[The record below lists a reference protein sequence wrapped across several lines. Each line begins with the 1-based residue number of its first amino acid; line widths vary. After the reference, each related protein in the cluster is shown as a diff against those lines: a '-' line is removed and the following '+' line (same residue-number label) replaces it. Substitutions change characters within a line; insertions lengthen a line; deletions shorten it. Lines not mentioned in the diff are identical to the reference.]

1 MKDEFRLCV
10 DIGIQWMLPEPHHGS
25 LEYRQRLQAEMEV
38 KRIEKKL
45 EKWILDQMTELI

>member
-1 MKDEFRLCV
+1 MSSGCV
-10 DIGIQWMLPEPHHGS
+10 WISESNGS